1 MIDDFKLK
9 QDTAELYER
18 LKQGG
23 LLPNLEQ
30 FIKYLQF
37 KAMKNCITKNKSQVE
52 RDILSGGYDQL
63 NSFLPLMERLRDEAL
78 GDPEDKDEQPPE
90 E

>member
-23 LLPNLEQ
+23 LLRNLEQ
-30 FIKYLQF
+30 FIDYLQF
-37 KAMKNCITKNKSQVE
+37 KAMKNCIMKNKPQAE

-78 GDPEDKDEQPPE
+78 GSSEDKDEQPPE